1 MLALYLVG
9 KLVLCVHIILNSMY
23 LCACSFGL
31 QGFIQ
36 LRELKVD
43 QVTDIAQTQPLC
55 PSRTVA

>member
-9 KLVLCVHIILNSMY
+9 KLVLCVNSMY
-23 LCACSFGL
+23 LCACSFGR